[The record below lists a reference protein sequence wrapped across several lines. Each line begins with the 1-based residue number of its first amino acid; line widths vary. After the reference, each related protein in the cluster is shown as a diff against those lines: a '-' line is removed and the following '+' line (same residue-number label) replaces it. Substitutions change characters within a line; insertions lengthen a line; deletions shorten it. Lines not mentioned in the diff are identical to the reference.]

1 MAFAT
6 FTSSGAKE
14 LTKVNISIQPAYHAI
29 PIWAAKHF
37 GWFEELG
44 LDVELSIVSSTRQVV
59 SLPSCYFYM
68 PTYYCL
74 STCCRSFFQ
83 ELLK

>member
-1 MAFAT
+1 MIFRPLALAMAFAT
-6 FTSSGAKE
+6 FVSSGAKE

-44 LDVELSIVSSTRQVV
+44 LEVELSIVSCTSQFA
-59 SLPSCYFYM
+59 SLPS
-68 PTYYCL
+68 
-74 STCCRSFFQ
+74 
-83 ELLK
+83 